1 MNITMNAEKF
11 SIRKRLKSFV
21 YAFNGLLLL
30 IKKEHNARIHLLA
43 TVCVIAAGFIFKIT
57 DIEWIAVIFAIGFV
71 FVSEIIN
78 SSIEQ
83 LADFVSPDK
92 HEKIKI
98 VKDLAA
104 AAVLV
109 AAIVSVIIGLIVF
122 LNKIIPQN

>member
-1 MNITMNAEKF
+1 MMKKEKF
-11 SIRKRLKSFV
+11 SIKKRIKSFV
-21 YAFNGLLLL
+21 YAFNGLFLV
-30 IKKEHNARIHLLA
+30 IKNEHNARIHLLA
-43 TVCVIAAGFIFKIT
+43 TVCVILAGFIFKISKF
-57 DIEWIAVIFAIGFV
+57 EWIAIIFAIGFV

-78 SSIEQ
+78 SSIEH
-83 LADFVSPDK
+83 LADFVSPEK